1 MTPTKTMTLSARPDS
16 LAAAPI
22 LSPARPQRHEPII
35 RIPALGLTVR
45 VRFPFAHGA
54 QQATVIET
62 TNAAGFGPP
71 LHQRA
76 EAEIFEIVTGRY
88 LFEVDG
94 RRFIARRG
102 DLVRVPAGAARAFVN
117 VTGTGARQQI
127 IMQPGIDAASFF
139 RELAVLL
146 GVGKPPLRDLHRF
159 GRRWG
164 ITIVGAPLAAV
175 DEPWP

>member
-1 MTPTKTMTLSARPDS
+1 MSGEAIVSTARP
-16 LAAAPI
+16 
-22 LSPARPQRHEPII
+22 RREEPII

-45 VRFPFAHGA
+45 VRFPFEADKA
-54 QQATVIET
+54 QATVIET

-71 LHQRA
+71 LHRRA
-76 EAEIFEIVTGRY
+76 ESETFEIVTGRY

-117 VTGTGARQQI
+117 VTGTGARQQVI
-127 IMQPGIDAASFF
+127 IEPGIDAVRFF
-139 RELAVLL
+139 RELAALL
-146 GVGKPPLRDLHRF
+146 DGKATDRAALRSF

-164 ITIVGAPLAAV
+164 VVLLGAPLKVGGGGFDGEA
-175 DEPWP
+175 P